1 MNYFKYCEVFSAHFC
16 SVIMVSAA
24 VRFYKLLGPCMF
36 ICLGQTEYLNLSLL
50 PFFKHCTVLQSL
62 VMNLFINASVCVD
75 MWKCFLISLACYTIT
90 SVAFLSLPIYIIV
103 SNSHNNVSSY
113 IQAYKMAGD
122 LLLLFWPNWFCLK
135 RSSVYFTTL
144 FSTDKALS
152 KYWTLSKSCVVKSYV
167 PCNLDEGCFWAGKG
181 GTDVV
186 WKGLWIEL

>member
-1 MNYFKYCEVFSAHFC
+1 MCTVCARTHTHINVKMDMNYFKYCRVFSTHFC

-62 VMNLFINASVCVD
+62 IMNLFIYASVCVD

-113 IQAYKMAGD
+113 IQACD
-122 LLLLFWPNWFCLK
+122 RPTEWQVILCC
-135 RSSVYFTTL
+135 
-144 FSTDKALS
+144 FSDQTGF
-152 KYWTLSKSCVVKSYV
+152 V
-167 PCNLDEGCFWAGKG
+167 
-181 GTDVV
+181 
-186 WKGLWIEL
+186 